1 MDCSLNTISWK
12 SNIHCQLINNMS
24 ADELDLFEADIAD
37 AISGVLEDWEGR

>member
-12 SNIHCQLINNMS
+12 YNIHCQLISNMS
-24 ADELDLFEADIAD
+24 ADELELFEADISD